1 MRRSAATSWWRD
13 GLIRDLLR
21 RSSAAVFLLA
31 LLPAALRAQA
41 TTTEISGELGGIH
54 FGSPAI
60 ASVAYGAG
68 RQVSPRV
75 PPFEWSRAVFAFVE
89 PGVNA
94 GRLSVGYGDVIE
106 GMLAGRTL
114 RLSALRVWRGDV
126 RNYVGLEASAMIGV
140 QARVGVFVRRGT
152 NEIAPIRI
160 TADIGFG
167 W

>member
-1 MRRSAATSWWRD
+1 
-13 GLIRDLLR
+13 
-21 RSSAAVFLLA
+21 VFLLV
-31 LLPAALRAQA
+31 LLPAALRAQT
-41 TTTEISGELGGIH
+41 TTTEISGALGGIH

-60 ASVAYGAG
+60 ASLAYDAG

-75 PPFEWSRAVFAFVE
+75 PQFEWSRAVFAFVE

-94 GRLSVGYGDVIE
+94 GRLSVSYGDVIE

-114 RLSALRVWRGDV
+114 RLSALRVWLGGV
-126 RNYVGLEASAMIGV
+126 RNYVGLEASAMFGV
-140 QARVGVFVRRGT
+140 QACVGVFVRHDT
-152 NEIAPIRI
+152 NEISPMRI